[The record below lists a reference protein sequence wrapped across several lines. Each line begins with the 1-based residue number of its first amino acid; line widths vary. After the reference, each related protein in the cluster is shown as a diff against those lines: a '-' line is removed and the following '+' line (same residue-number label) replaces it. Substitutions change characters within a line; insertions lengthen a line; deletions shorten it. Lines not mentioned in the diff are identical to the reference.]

1 MYTPRRFLG
10 SLPEGE
16 PITGEWGFEECFLS
30 TANPEVCLR
39 TEENPYLVPVPELYK
54 YAYYLSID
62 TQNRKDHKEDPGWP
76 RVTVHENFHLT
87 GAAYQQILAKAHCRV
102 LKARVRC
109 AELEQTFALSQ
120 TTLPS
125 VLRFWVD
132 NFVYQDNGRPFL
144 SLLQVQLRD
153 RNLVKQLVVPGWFGR
168 EVTGDPDYTRR
179 AIWERLVS
187 GNLAFYKEREA
198 V

>member
-1 MYTPRRFLG
+1 LG
-10 SLPEGE
+10 SLPEDE
-16 PITGEWGFEECFLS
+16 PITSEWGFEECFLS

-39 TEENPYLVPVPELYK
+39 AEESSYLVPVPEFYK
-54 YAYYLSID
+54 HAYFLSID

-76 RVTVHENFHLT
+76 RFTVHENFHLT

-102 LKARVRC
+102 LEARVRC

-120 TTLPS
+120 TTPPS

-153 RNLVKQLVVPGWFGR
+153 RNLAKQLVVPGWFGK
-168 EVTGDPDYTRR
+168 EVSEDPDYTRR

-187 GNLAFYKEREA
+187 GGLAFYEEREA